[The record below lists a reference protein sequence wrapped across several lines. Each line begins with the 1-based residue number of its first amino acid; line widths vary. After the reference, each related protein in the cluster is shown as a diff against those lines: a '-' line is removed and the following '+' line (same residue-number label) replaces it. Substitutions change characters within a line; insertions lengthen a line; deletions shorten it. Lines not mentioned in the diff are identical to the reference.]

1 MIDRISIRD
10 LCRQLKISSRTLRYY
25 EEMGLIKSVRAEN
38 GVEREFTKEQVQQIE
53 DILFLRSYDF
63 PLNEISAFLEGSE
76 PLGSILQRHTEEL
89 KSECDQI
96 EGQMKEMERA
106 ITMLDERHSIYE
118 CLKEKEEEAK
128 RQEQLATNCLIH
140 LKEGDFSWVCKQI
153 SSKACYILTQDVI
166 AKIWNG
172 LVKKYGEFDCMIEVR
187 QADGVVWIH
196 YRTVRQETEAKIGFG
211 IHGMYIVSVYADGFG
226 IGLDV

>member
-25 EEMGLIKSVRAEN
+25 EEVGLIKSVRAEN
-38 GVEREFTKEQVQQIE
+38 GVEREFTKEQVQ
-53 DILFLRSYDF
+53 
-63 PLNEISAFLEGSE
+63 
-76 PLGSILQRHTEEL
+76 
-89 KSECDQI
+89 QI